1 MAKITVVTDSTA
13 YLTNEFVAKHGIKV
27 VPLKLNW
34 DNDTFRDNVDITAQ
48 AFYERLEKSNSI
60 PTTSQPSGGDF
71 LTAFKDVAKGA
82 DALVAVLISSG
93 ISGTVDSA
101 LMAKKEFSQVPVEIF
116 DSKVTAAGLALLLK
130 AMVAEAE
137 KSGSVEKVLE
147 MGKRVLDTM
156 GVYFVVDTLKY
167 LHKGGRI
174 GGASAFLG
182 SALDL
187 KPILYLSPEGKIE
200 ALEKVV
206 PRRKPSADWLILLL
220 KKRVAR
226 KHMWASCRRMQW
238 KVLRLLSQNL
248 KSAWIWQRSRS
259 LKSARLL
266 ALMLDQEHLVSQ
278 FIQQHI
284 DQFSLIIEVP
294 VNDRDFFI

>member
-1 MAKITVVTDSTA
+1 MTKISVLTDSTA
-13 YLTNEFVAKHGIKV
+13 YLPNEFTFKHGIKV

-34 DNDTFRDNVDITAQ
+34 ENDTFKDNVDITAQ
-48 AFYERLEKSNSI
+48 EFYERLEKSTST

-71 LTAFKDVAKGA
+71 LNAFNEVGTAT

-101 LMAKKEFSQVPVEIF
+101 SMAKKEFPQVPVEIF

-137 KSGSVEKVLE
+137 KSGSVDEVLKMGRRVLE
-147 MGKRVLDTM
+147 TM

-174 GGASAFLG
+174 GGASAFFG

-187 KPILYLSPEGKIE
+187 KPILYLSQEGKIE
-200 ALEKVV
+200 ALEKVRTKKKAV
-206 PRRKPSADWLILLL
+206 SRLIDLAVGKAAG
-220 KKRVAR
+220 KKAYVGIMQANALEGAQAI
-226 KHMWASCRRMQW
+226 KSELEKRMD
-238 KVLRLLSQNL
+238 LAEIEIYELS
-248 KSAWIWQRSRS
+248 
-259 LKSARLL
+259 
-266 ALMLDQEHLVSQ
+266 
-278 FIQQHI
+278 
-284 DQFSLIIEVP
+284 P
-294 VNDRDFFI
+294 VIGTHAGPGTLGIAVHSTAY

>member
-1 MAKITVVTDSTA
+1 MARITIVTDSTA
-13 YLTNEFVAKHGIKV
+13 YLTNEFAANHGIKV

-71 LTAFKDVAKGA
+71 LTAFNDVAKSS

-101 LMAKKEFSQVPVEIF
+101 LIAKKEFSQVPVEVF

-137 KSGSVEKVLE
+137 KGGSVDKVLSI
-147 MGKRVLDTM
+147 GRQVLDTM

-187 KPILYLSPEGKIE
+187 KPILYLSQEGKIE
-200 ALEKVV
+200 ALEKVRTKKKAV
-206 PRRKPSADWLILLL
+206 GRLIDLAIEKAGG
-220 KKRVAR
+220 KKAYVGIMQANAMEGAQAIRSELE
-226 KHMWASCRRMQW
+226 KRM
-238 KVLRLLSQNL
+238 NL
-248 KSAWIWQRSRS
+248 A
-259 LKSARLL
+259 
-266 ALMLDQEHLVSQ
+266 E
-278 FIQQHI
+278 
-284 DQFSLIIEVP
+284 IEIFEISP
-294 VNDRDFFI
+294 VVGTHAGPGTLGIAVHSTAY

>member
-1 MAKITVVTDSTA
+1 MARITVVTDSTA
-13 YLTNEFVAKHGIKV
+13 YLTNEFAAKHGIKV

-48 AFYERLEKSNSI
+48 AYYERLEKSNSI

-71 LTAFKDVAKGA
+71 LTAFNDVAKST
-82 DALVAVLISSG
+82 DAIVAVLISSG

-101 LMAKKEFSQVPVEIF
+101 LMAKKEFSKVPLEIF

-130 AMVAEAE
+130 AMVAEVE
-137 KSGSVEKVLE
+137 RNGSVDDVLK
-147 MGKRVLDTM
+147 MGRRVLDTM

-187 KPILYLSPEGKIE
+187 KPILYLSQEGKIE
-200 ALEKVV
+200 ALEKV
-206 PRRKPSADWLILLL
+206 RT
-220 KKRVAR
+220 KKKAVSRLVDLAVE
-226 KHMWASCRRMQW
+226 KANGGKAYVGIMQANAMEGAQAIKAELEKRMN
-238 KVLRLLSQNL
+238 LAEIEIFELS
-248 KSAWIWQRSRS
+248 
-259 LKSARLL
+259 
-266 ALMLDQEHLVSQ
+266 
-278 FIQQHI
+278 
-284 DQFSLIIEVP
+284 P
-294 VNDRDFFI
+294 VVGTHAGPGTLGIAVHSTAY

>member
-1 MAKITVVTDSTA
+1 MAKITIVTDSTA
-13 YLTNEFVAKHGIKV
+13 YLTNEFASKHGIKV

-60 PTTSQPSGGDF
+60 PTTSQPSSGDF
-71 LTAFKDVAKGA
+71 LTAFNDVAKKT
-82 DALVAVLISSG
+82 DAIVAVLISSG

-101 LMAKKEFSQVPVEIF
+101 LMAKQEFSKVPLEVF

-137 KSGSVEKVLE
+137 KSGSVDDVLKIGRRVIDS
-147 MGKRVLDTM
+147 MGI
-156 GVYFVVDTLKY
+156 YFVVDTLKY

-187 KPILYLSPEGKIE
+187 KPILYLNKEGKIE
-200 ALEKVV
+200 ALEKV
-206 PRRKPSADWLILLL
+206 RT
-220 KKRVAR
+220 KKKAVSRLVDLAVE
-226 KHMWASCRRMQW
+226 KAKGGKTYVGIMQANAMEGAQAVKAELEKRMN
-238 KVLRLLSQNL
+238 LAEIEIFDLS
-248 KSAWIWQRSRS
+248 
-259 LKSARLL
+259 
-266 ALMLDQEHLVSQ
+266 
-278 FIQQHI
+278 
-284 DQFSLIIEVP
+284 P
-294 VNDRDFFI
+294 VVGTHAGPGTLGIAVHSTAY

>member
-13 YLTNEFVAKHGIKV
+13 YLTNEFVAKHNIKV

-48 AFYERLEKSNSI
+48 AFYERLEKSSSI

-71 LTAFKDVAKGA
+71 LTAFKDVEKGA
-82 DALVAVLISSG
+82 DAIVAVLISSG

-101 LMAKKEFSQVPVEIF
+101 LMAKKEFSQIPVEIF

-130 AMVAEAE
+130 AVVAEAE
-137 KSGSVEKVLE
+137 KSGSVEDVLKMSRRVLE
-147 MGKRVLDTM
+147 TM

-187 KPILYLSPEGKIE
+187 KPILYLSKEGKVE
-200 ALEKVV
+200 ALEKVRTKKKAV
-206 PRRKPSADWLILLL
+206 SRLADLAVEKAAG
-220 KKRVAR
+220 KKAYVGIMQANAMEGAQAI
-226 KHMWASCRRMQW
+226 KSELEKRMD
-238 KVLRLLSQNL
+238 LAEIEIFELS
-248 KSAWIWQRSRS
+248 
-259 LKSARLL
+259 
-266 ALMLDQEHLVSQ
+266 
-278 FIQQHI
+278 
-284 DQFSLIIEVP
+284 P
-294 VNDRDFFI
+294 VIGTHAGPGTLGIAVHSTAY

>member
-1 MAKITVVTDSTA
+1 MARITVVTDSTA
-13 YLTNEFVAKHGIKV
+13 YLTNEFAAKHGIKV

-71 LTAFKDVAKGA
+71 LTAFNDVAKGA

-137 KSGSVEKVLE
+137 KSGSVEECIKN
-147 MGKRVLDTM
+147 G
-156 GVYFVVDTLKY
+156 
-167 LHKGGRI
+167 
-174 GGASAFLG
+174 
-182 SALDL
+182 
-187 KPILYLSPEGKIE
+187 
-200 ALEKVV
+200 
-206 PRRKPSADWLILLL
+206 
-220 KKRVAR
+220 
-226 KHMWASCRRMQW
+226 
-238 KVLRLLSQNL
+238 
-248 KSAWIWQRSRS
+248 
-259 LKSARLL
+259 
-266 ALMLDQEHLVSQ
+266 
-278 FIQQHI
+278 
-284 DQFSLIIEVP
+284 
-294 VNDRDFFI
+294 

>member
-1 MAKITVVTDSTA
+1 MARITVVTDSTA
-13 YLTNEFVAKHGIKV
+13 YLTNEFAAKHGIKV

-71 LTAFKDVAKGA
+71 LTAFNDVAKGT
-82 DALVAVLISSG
+82 DAIVAVLISSG

-101 LMAKKEFSQVPVEIF
+101 LMAKKEFSQVPLEVF

-130 AMVAEAE
+130 AVVAEAE
-137 KSGSVEKVLE
+137 KSGSVENVLNI
-147 MGKRVLDTM
+147 GRRVLDTM

-187 KPILYLSPEGKIE
+187 KPILYLSQEGKIE
-200 ALEKVV
+200 ALEKV
-206 PRRKPSADWLILLL
+206 RT
-220 KKRVAR
+220 KKKAVSRLVDLAVE
-226 KHMWASCRRMQW
+226 KAGGKKAYVGIMHANAMEGAQAIKLELEKRMD
-238 KVLRLLSQNL
+238 
-248 KSAWIWQRSRS
+248 
-259 LKSARLL
+259 L
-266 ALMLDQEHLVSQ
+266 AE
-278 FIQQHI
+278 
-284 DQFSLIIEVP
+284 IEIFEISP
-294 VNDRDFFI
+294 VVGTHAGPGTLGIAVHSTAY

>member
-1 MAKITVVTDSTA
+1 MARITIVTDSTA
-13 YLTNEFVAKHGIKV
+13 YLTNEFAAKHGIKV

-71 LTAFKDVAKGA
+71 LAAFKDVAKDS
-82 DALVAVLISSG
+82 DALMAVLISSG

-101 LMAKKEFSQVPVEIF
+101 LMAKKEFDQVPVEIF

-137 KSGSVEKVLE
+137 KTGSVEKVLE
-147 MGKRVLDTM
+147 MGRKVLDTM

-187 KPILYLSPEGKIE
+187 KPILYLSQEGKIE
-200 ALEKVV
+200 ALEKV
-206 PRRKPSADWLILLL
+206 RT
-220 KKRVAR
+220 KKKAVSRLVDLAVE
-226 KHMWASCRRMQW
+226 KAGGKKAYVGIMQANAMEGAQAIKFELEKRM
-238 KVLRLLSQNL
+238 NL
-248 KSAWIWQRSRS
+248 A
-259 LKSARLL
+259 
-266 ALMLDQEHLVSQ
+266 E
-278 FIQQHI
+278 
-284 DQFSLIIEVP
+284 IEIFEISP
-294 VNDRDFFI
+294 VVGTHAGPGTLGIAVHSTAY

>member
-1 MAKITVVTDSTA
+1 MARITVVTDSTA
-13 YLTNEFVAKHGIKV
+13 YLTNEFTVKHGIKV

-48 AFYERLEKSNSI
+48 AFYDRLEKSNSI

-71 LTAFKDVAKGA
+71 LTAFNDVAKSA

-101 LMAKKEFSQVPVEIF
+101 LMAKKEFSQVPVEVF

-130 AMVAEAE
+130 AMVAEVE
-137 KSGSVEKVLE
+137 KSGSVEEVLK
-147 MGKRVLDTM
+147 MGRRVLDTM

-187 KPILYLSPEGKIE
+187 KPILYLSQEGKIE
-200 ALEKVV
+200 ALEKV
-206 PRRKPSADWLILLL
+206 RT
-220 KKRVAR
+220 KKKAVNRLVDLAVQ
-226 KHMWASCRRMQW
+226 KAGGKKAYVGIMQANAMEDALAMKSELEKRMD
-238 KVLRLLSQNL
+238 LAEIEIFELS
-248 KSAWIWQRSRS
+248 
-259 LKSARLL
+259 
-266 ALMLDQEHLVSQ
+266 
-278 FIQQHI
+278 
-284 DQFSLIIEVP
+284 P
-294 VNDRDFFI
+294 VIGTHAGPGTLGIAVHSTAY